1 MVFFSRNIWISQWLF
16 FLLQLKPESTSSFN
30 SALNTILVTTASL
43 CNDKLTD
50 NNIAVNQSKIDPN
63 NICDT
68 GGPPTPTHSE
78 TLDDPEQKG
87 NNCTRFTC
95 RFECM
100 CIIRFIFMLWF
111 WIRFRLAGGSP
122 ETATAGVSA
131 LHGVQLQGFYPMQL
145 PQLTPGLSQ
154 FVNNDLTEH
163 VRGWPAEACERQ
175 VSSRTALFNLWGTYN
190 FMQICADAIFICLYS
205 TVNRR
210 TQNSGQIVK
219 KYLKIQ

>member
-1 MVFFSRNIWISQWLF
+1 MDNFTPLF
-16 FLLQLKPESTSSFN
+16 VLQLKPESTSSYS
-30 SALNTILVTTASL
+30 SALNTMSVASASL
-43 CNDKLTD
+43 CNDKLTE

-78 TLDDPEQKG
+78 TQDDPEQKG
-87 NNCTRFTC
+87 KIC
-95 RFECM
+95 RHFSRSTY
-100 CIIRFIFMLWF
+100 ILLFFHVITLDFVVV
-111 WIRFRLAGGSP
+111 AGGSP
-122 ETATAGVSA
+122 ETTTAGVSA

-175 VSSRTALFNLWGTYN
+175 VSE
-190 FMQICADAIFICLYS
+190 
-205 TVNRR
+205 
-210 TQNSGQIVK
+210 
-219 KYLKIQ
+219 